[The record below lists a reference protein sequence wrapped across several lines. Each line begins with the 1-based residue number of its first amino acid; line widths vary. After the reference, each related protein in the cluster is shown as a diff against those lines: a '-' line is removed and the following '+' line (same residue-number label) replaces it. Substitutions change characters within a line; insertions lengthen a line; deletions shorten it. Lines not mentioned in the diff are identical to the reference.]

1 MTTTIF
7 GTSNN
12 RVTCTVNLIS
22 EAAGLDITDGW
33 VYDNGTTLVIEGLGE
48 TSRVTMIHPKTVS
61 DTNRFVSLEKFNEK
75 FKNEL
80 PIPLKLGKKKIVV
93 RHGYAGHNAQ
103 NATLQQS
110 HDASLTE
117 LGLIQARNSG
127 KAILEY
133 TQGVLPNLTVKSS
146 DLVRTMETMEQ
157 ILQVI
162 PEEQRTDTCEVCIEA
177 RENSRP
183 IKGTHHWKREDPLTE
198 IAIDPTISLE
208 NARLLAPGKTDP
220 EVEKMCIENRPK
232 NDPIKDWDGCV
243 KKINGLNIDW
253 SVYKQKLT
261 EGYAAR
267 KTFGQ
272 IACEKTLFDI
282 IFEK

>member
-1 MTTTIF
+1 MSTTII

-22 EAAGLDITDGW
+22 EAAGLEITDGW
-33 VYDNGTTLVIEGLGE
+33 VYDNGTTLVVEGLGD
-48 TSRVTMIHPKTVS
+48 TSRISMIHPTTVS
-61 DTNRFVSLEKFNEK
+61 NPDRFVCREKFNEK
-75 FKNEL
+75 FKNDL
-80 PIPLKLGKKKIVV
+80 PIPLEVGKKKIVV
-93 RHGYAGHNAQ
+93 RHGFAGHNDP

-117 LGLIQARNSG
+117 LGLTQASNSG
-127 KAILEY
+127 KAIVEY
-133 TQGVLPNLTVKSS
+133 TKGVLPNLTVKSS
-146 DLVRTMETMEQ
+146 DLVRTMETIER
-157 ILQVI
+157 ILQEI
-162 PEEQRTDTCEVCIEA
+162 PEDQRTDTCEVCIEA

-183 IKGTHHWKREDPLTE
+183 FKGTHHWKRDDPLTE
-198 IAIDPTISLE
+198 KAIDPTISLE

-220 EVEKMCIENRPK
+220 EVEKMCIENRPR
-232 NDPIKDWDGCV
+232 NDPIKDWDACT

-253 SVYKQKLT
+253 TVYKQKLT
-261 EGYAAR
+261 NGYAAG